1 MDVVKRFTGEIASR
15 LSKASTLPTTAQ
27 TLSSQGLR
35 EHAFDTLMNVET
47 LIFETTAWLNAS
59 STINRETGG
68 RTNRL
73 ARTRFIDRSLAA
85 PCCFAQQGLG
95 AVEVLRIP
103 AWPAQKVPTND

>member
-59 STINRETGG
+59 STINRRDGG
-68 RTNRL
+68 KNEPPSKDALHRSKSSRPVL
-73 ARTRFIDRSLAA
+73 LCAAGARGRGSLANSRMA
-85 PCCFAQQGLG
+85 STEGSDQ
-95 AVEVLRIP
+95 
-103 AWPAQKVPTND
+103 